1 MGKINDLKEQAL
13 ATLKGKWGS
22 FVGLTFI
29 YILLYVLASGLAQY
43 GAIFQGSSFTTLAI
57 VLTIIGGIIS
67 ILFVPMQYGYYI
79 AHLNASRQDL
89 PAEIGDLFCG
99 YRRFADVFVTLLL
112 QFLAIFAAL
121 LPYII
126 FYIVMIVKGLFFTHT
141 FLNSTI
147 AILLMIPGLILG
159 LAYTLVPLILHDRPE
174 LNPISVLRESRM
186 MMYGHKWELF
196 LLILSFFGWL
206 ILALF
211 TFGIGLLWLAPYMS
225 MTIVKFYEQLRAEYE
240 GTTDEGTEQPAVEEP
255 APVAEEL
262 APAVEE
268 PAPITE
274 EPAPAV
280 EPAPETE
287 EP

>member
-1 MGKINDLKEQAL
+1 MGYINDLKEQAL
-13 ATLKGKWGS
+13 ATLRGKWGS

-29 YILLYVLASGLAQY
+29 YILLYVLASFMPQY
-43 GAIFQGSSFTTLAI
+43 GTIFMGSSFKTLA
-57 VLTIIGGIIS
+57 VVMTIIGGIVC

-89 PAEIGDLFCG
+89 PADIGDLFCG

-159 LAYTLVPLILHDRPE
+159 LAYTLVPFILHDRPE

-240 GTTDEGTEQPAVEEP
+240 GTGDEETPLQEEVTP
-255 APVAEEL
+255 AEEMQ
-262 APAVEE
+262 
-268 PAPITE
+268 
-274 EPAPAV
+274 PAPAEESAPAA
-280 EPAPETE
+280 EPVPETE
-287 EP
+287 EPADVTE

>member
-1 MGKINDLKEQAL
+1 MGYINDLKDQAL
-13 ATLKGKWGS
+13 STLKGKWGS

-57 VLTIIGGIIS
+57 VLTIIGGIIT

-99 YRRFADVFVTLLL
+99 YRRFADVFVTMLLQMLAILAAALPYLIFLIAWEHFHFLDDHFALSSVVAVLLL
-112 QFLAIFAAL
+112 IPIFILA
-121 LPYII
+121 
-126 FYIVMIVKGLFFTHT
+126 
-141 FLNSTI
+141 
-147 AILLMIPGLILG
+147 
-159 LAYTLVPLILHDRPE
+159 LAYTLVPFILHDRPE
-174 LNPISVLRESRM
+174 LHPVEVLRESRM

-206 ILALF
+206 ILAVF
-211 TFGIGLLWLAPYMS
+211 TLGIGLLWLAPYMS

-240 GTTDEGTEQPAVEEP
+240 GTGDEETPLQEVTPSQEEV
-255 APVAEEL
+255 APAEEMQ
-262 APAVEE
+262 
-268 PAPITE
+268 
-274 EPAPAV
+274 
-280 EPAPETE
+280 PAPEEEGKQATE
-287 EP
+287 